1 MAGDASGD
9 DLCGGYSPFE
19 PTETPRS
26 DALAA
31 LQPPA
36 PAPAPV
42 AVVSAAAVSSCN
54 VSDSTSAHEASPPG
68 AIVTSN
74 RGGSSRLI
82 GLSEGKKPRQ
92 VHEGAPT
99 ANSCDT
105 GTGGRGK
112 PT

>member
-19 PTETPRS
+19 PTETPRN

-31 LQPPA
+31 VQP

-42 AVVSAAAVSSCN
+42 AVVSAAAGCN

-68 AIVTSN
+68 AIVTG
-74 RGGSSRLI
+74 GGSSRLI
-82 GLSEGKKPRQ
+82 GLSEGNKLHQ